1 MKNLKKLY
9 FLLNN
14 QERIHAFKIVLV
26 MLIMAI
32 IEMAGIAS
40 VLPFITLLAN
50 PDIVETNII
59 VKKIFNFTKY
69 YGVEN
74 IFQFNIVMGVFVFL
88 ILIFSIFFKA
98 LTAYIQFS
106 FVEMREYSISKRLV
120 ESYLSQPYFWFLS
133 RHSSDLG
140 KTVLSEVQAVINGYL
155 KPFMDLI
162 AKSFVIIAIMYLLF
176 LTDSNLTFFIFFYIG
191 TAYLLIYLW
200 LRNKLKKHGEIR
212 SKENQSRFKILS
224 DAFEAIK
231 EIKIG
236 GLEHRY
242 LELYKNSANNFARS
256 KVYAQIFRQL
266 PKYFLEAI
274 SFGGVILLI
283 LYLILKKGN
292 LNESLPII
300 SLYVF
305 AGYRLLP
312 SVQSVYASISNII
325 FFKSALDNI
334 ITELRNVKKYKL
346 KKNNNEMNLKDKIFL
361 ENICFQYPNMNKNI
375 LNNINIKFP
384 AKSITGLI
392 GLTGSGKT
400 TIIDIVLGLLEPQKG
415 SIIIDTEII
424 NTNNY
429 QTWQKL
435 IGYVPQNINLI
446 DDSVISNIAFGEQSN
461 VDIDIE
467 RVIKVS
473 KIAQLHNF
481 ILNNLPNQYQTK
493 VGERGVKLSGGQRQR
508 IGIARAL
515 YHNPKVLVLDE
526 ATSALDDETEKKI
539 MDSIKN
545 LSKSLT
551 VIMVAH
557 RKNTIKYCD
566 LIYKINNGQVDNYG
580 TFEDLFQKKTN
591 FK

>member
-1 MKNLKKLY
+1 
-9 FLLNN
+9 LNK
-14 QERIHAFKIVLV
+14 QERINAFKIILV

-32 IEMAGIAS
+32 IEMVGIAS
-40 VLPFITLLAN
+40 ILPFITILAN
-50 PDIVETNII
+50 PDIIETNTII
-59 VKKIFNFTKY
+59 KKIFNLTKY

-74 IFQFNIVMGVFVFL
+74 IFQFNIVIGVCVFL

-98 LTAYIQFS
+98 LTAYIQIS
-106 FVEMREYSISKRLV
+106 FVEMREYTISKRLV
-120 ESYLSQPYFWFLS
+120 ESYLSQPYSWFLN

-140 KTVLSEVQAVINGYL
+140 KTVLSEVQAIIGGYL

-162 AKSFVIIAIMYLLF
+162 AKSFIIIAILALLF
-176 LTDSNLTFFIFFYIG
+176 LTDPKLTLFIFFYIG
-191 TAYLLIYLW
+191 TAYLTIYLW
-200 LRNKLKKHGEIR
+200 LRSKLKRYGEIR

-236 GLEHRY
+236 GLEQRY
-242 LELYKNSANNFARS
+242 LELYKSSANNFAKS
-256 KVYAQIFRQL
+256 KVYAGIFSQL
-266 PKYFLEAI
+266 PRYFLEAI

-283 LYLILKKGN
+283 LILILKKGN

-312 SVQSVYASISNII
+312 SVQSVYGSISNIT
-325 FFKSALDNI
+325 FFKSSLDNI
-334 ITELRNVKKYKL
+334 ITELSNLKKYKL
-346 KKNNNEMNLKDKIFL
+346 NKNNVEMNLKDKIFL
-361 ENICFQYPNMNKNI
+361 KNICFKYPNLNKNI
-375 LNNINIKFP
+375 LNYIDVTFP
-384 AKSITGLI
+384 AKSITGLV
-392 GLTGSGKT
+392 GPTGSGKT

-424 NTNNY
+424 NKNNLH
-429 QTWQKL
+429 TWQKL

-446 DDSVISNIAFGEQSN
+446 DDSVISNIAFGEGSN
-461 VDIDIE
+461 EDIDIE

-473 KIAQLHNF
+473 KIVQLHNF

-515 YHNPKVLVLDE
+515 YHSPKVLVLDE
-526 ATSALDDETEKKI
+526 ATSALDDETEKEI
-539 MDSIKN
+539 MDTIKSLSKN
-545 LSKSLT
+545 LT
-551 VIMVAH
+551 IIMVAH
-557 RKNTIKYCD
+557 RRNTIKYCD
-566 LIYKINNGQVDNYG
+566 LIYKINKGQVDTYG
-580 TFEDLFQKKTN
+580 TFEDLFKEKTY